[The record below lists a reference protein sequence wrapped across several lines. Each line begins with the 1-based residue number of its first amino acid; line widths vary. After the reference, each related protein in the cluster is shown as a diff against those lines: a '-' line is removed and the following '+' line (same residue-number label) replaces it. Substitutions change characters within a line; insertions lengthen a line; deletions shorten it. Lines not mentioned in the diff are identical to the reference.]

1 MTRRKTLT
9 EALPLIIC
17 SCGAEIILIPN
28 VKRMSE
34 AIEVHVK
41 EHVRT
46 LKASKDAEAEADS
59 IRDDLIAKILNNACE
74 L

>member
-1 MTRRKTLT
+1 MTRKKSST

-17 SCGAEIILIPN
+17 SCGAEILLIPN

-34 AIEVHVK
+34 AIEVHVR

-46 LKASKDAEAEADS
+46 LKAPKDVEAEAER
-59 IRDDLIAKILNNACE
+59 IRDDLIAKILNKAST